1 MSFTVF
7 FIILSVF
14 VWLFAAAVL
23 VLSRL
28 AKINYPFT
36 SSAE

>member
-7 FIILSVF
+7 FIILSVL

-23 VLSRL
+23 VLT
-28 AKINYPFT
+28 APKPHKK
-36 SSAE
+36 